1 MTEDA
6 GTLYAKLLS
15 ETAAI
20 SWQELQPSFAR
31 GALLR
36 VAPDADLVGAAL
48 AVAEDD
54 RDRVAQWMAS
64 GQLGRLEVEHAQD
77 WLERDPQLW
86 AVVVAPWVLVQERA
100 EGSKLH

>member
-1 MTEDA
+1 MIEDA
-6 GTLYAKLLS
+6 GTLYAKLLG

-36 VAPDADLVGAAL
+36 VAPDADLIEAAL

-54 RDRVAQWMAS
+54 RERVAQWMAN
-64 GQLGRLEVEHAQD
+64 GQLGRLEVEQAQD
-77 WLERDPQLW
+77 WLERDPSLW

-100 EGSKLH
+100 ERPRLH